1 MNHACQS
8 PQTLSELLVE
18 AASFVSMAP
27 DNDIVTRLEA
37 LQRVLSTSPVASA
50 DVEQEILSLR
60 EVARRRA
67 ARTTRPG

>member
-50 DVEQEILSLR
+50 DLEQEILSLR

>member
-1 MNHACQS
+1 
-8 PQTLSELLVE
+8 LSELLVE